1 MSRVEGDKILNA
13 LLPFAKQML
22 AKHGA
27 FYPCGAFLSE
37 SGEVNLLAAKSGKE
51 RLQPPALIETLIE
64 SLRRPAREEKYQ
76 ATGICVDVRVV
87 PPGSAK
93 KSDAIQVSIE
103 YPDGKAVNVFLP
115 YQKGLA
121 GEVRYGEIFASSAVP
136 RIFQI
141 IQ

>member
-1 MSRVEGDKILNA
+1 MSRAEGDKILNA

-27 FYPCGAFLSE
+27 FFPCGAFLSA
-37 SGEVNLLAAKSGKE
+37 SGQVNLLAAKSGNE
-51 RLQPPALIETLIE
+51 RLQPPALIETLLE
-64 SLRRPAREEKYQ
+64 SLRQSAREEKYR
-76 ATGICVDVRVV
+76 ATGICADVRVI
-87 PPGSAK
+87 PPGSIE

-115 YQKGLA
+115 YKKGLA
-121 GEVRYGEIFASSAVP
+121 GDVQYGEIFASSAVP
-136 RIFQI
+136 KIFPI